1 MAEIK
6 VEKKKPVWPWIL
18 AALIILAVILYFVL
32 NDNEA
37 EDDLMEEDTM
47 EEVETTYRNN
57 EINAED
63 TVAWEDL
70 SPALNEDNSVYKV

>member
-18 AALIILAVILYFVL
+18 AALIILAIILYFVL

-37 EDDLMEEDTM
+37 EDDLMEDDNM
-47 EEVETTYRNN
+47 EEVETTFKNK
-57 EINAED
+57 EINVHH
-63 TVAWEDL
+63 TVAWETL
-70 SPALNEDNSVYKV
+70 STALSDDSDYKV